1 MKVLETDRL
10 NLRRIS
16 TDDAEFILQLL
27 NEPSFLQ
34 FIGDRGVRTLE
45 DAHNYI
51 LNGPMAS
58 YERFGFG
65 LYLTELKEPRVPIGM
80 CGLLKRDTL
89 EDVDIGFA
97 FVPQYWKQGYAME
110 SAAAVMAHAKEAFG
124 LNRLAAITSPENEPS
139 IALLLKLGM
148 RFEKLTRLTEEAPEI
163 KLFICDL

>member
-1 MKVLETDRL
+1 MKILETARL
-10 NLRRIS
+10 NLRRLS

-27 NEPSFLQ
+27 NEPSFLE

-45 DAHNYI
+45 DARNYI
-51 LNGPMAS
+51 RNGPMAS

-65 LYLTELKEPRVPIGM
+65 LYLTELKEPHVPIGM

-110 SAAAVMAHAKEAFG
+110 SAAAVMAHAKDAFG

-148 RFEKLTRLTEEAPEI
+148 RFEKLTRLTEAAPEI

>member
-16 TDDAEFILQLL
+16 IDDAEFILQLL

-34 FIGDRGVRTLE
+34 FIGDRGVRTFE
-45 DAHNYI
+45 DARNYI

-110 SAAAVMAHAKEAFG
+110 SAAAVMAHAKNAFG

-148 RFEKLTRLTEEAPEI
+148 RFEKLTKLAEEAPEI

>member
-1 MKVLETDRL
+1 MNVLETDRL

-34 FIGDRGVRTLE
+34 FIGDRGVRTLD
-45 DAHNYI
+45 DARNYI
-51 LNGPMAS
+51 RNGPMAS

-110 SAAAVMAHAKEAFG
+110 SAAAVMAHAKDALG
-124 LNRLAAITSPENEPS
+124 LNRLAAITSPENETS

-148 RFEKLTRLTEEAPEI
+148 RFEKLTRLTDEAPEI
-163 KLFICDL
+163 KLFVCDL

>member
-10 NLRRIS
+10 NLRRLS

-27 NEPSFLQ
+27 NEPSFLE

-45 DAHNYI
+45 DARNYI

-110 SAAAVMAHAKEAFG
+110 SAAAVMAHARDAFG

-148 RFEKLTRLTEEAPEI
+148 RFERLTKLTEEAPEI
-163 KLFICDL
+163 KLFMCDL